1 MIMDPCS
8 AASFRE
14 YVIQRQEDQKSSKRE
29 SPTSVSSMYSYW
41 PSTESGEESTEEEE
55 KKDAKTSGSVRSKRG
70 NAAVDEEASSDNGK
84 HVHLRK
90 RSKIAAIP
98 AEISYG
104 DALMTEHTCTSKQSE
119 AHKSRNAGLRH
130 RLLLNR

>member
-1 MIMDPCS
+1 MPCTRFDDDTV
-8 AASFRE
+8 AAVE
-14 YVIQRQEDQKSSKRE
+14 QLDED
-29 SPTSVSSMYSYW
+29 
-41 PSTESGEESTEEEE
+41 
-55 KKDAKTSGSVRSKRG
+55 AVRALVYG
-70 NAAVDEEASSDNGK
+70 LDDIAAVDEEASSDNGK